1 MACLATGYWGLFA
14 RHLCIFQALE
24 RENGDEDDGGGVRVA
39 KRGKRAWE
47 EAPEDEGE
55 AEKERRAEEER
66 ERDQREKE
74 EFAERLR
81 LKDEEKT
88 RKIMEAKVSK
98 EEMEVW
104 PSTLDLPSR
113 RFLPL
118 LPYTPGL
125 RIIA

>member
-1 MACLATGYWGLFA
+1 M
-14 RHLCIFQALE
+14 
-24 RENGDEDDGGGVRVA
+24 A

-55 AEKERRAEEER
+55 AEKERKLEEER
-66 ERDQREKE
+66 ERAQREKE

-98 EEMEVW
+98 EEMEVRPVTW
-104 PSTLDLPSR
+104 TLPSR

-118 LPYTPGL
+118 LPYWRVLAGMQGTGM
-125 RIIA
+125 